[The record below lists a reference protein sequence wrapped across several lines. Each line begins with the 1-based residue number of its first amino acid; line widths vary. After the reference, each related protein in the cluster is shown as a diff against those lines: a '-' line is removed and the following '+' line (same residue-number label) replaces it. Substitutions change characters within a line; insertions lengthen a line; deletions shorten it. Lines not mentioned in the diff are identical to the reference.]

1 MCMSMKMIVYINVNQ
16 HVLGSIIGEIS
27 KGDICRIVCLTNPS
41 NDQLVK
47 DDGAQIFYSI
57 RSQTKPIGIGVNCE
71 NPSQSL
77 PHNTA
82 PMTRT
87 YDWAL
92 IPLVGPCALLIHPT
106 TNW

>member
-1 MCMSMKMIVYINVNQ
+1 MCMSMKMIVCINVNQ

-71 NPSQSL
+71 NLSQ
-77 PHNTA
+77 
-82 PMTRT
+82 
-87 YDWAL
+87 
-92 IPLVGPCALLIHPT
+92 
-106 TNW
+106 